1 MKIGSPVDAHEPMA
15 EINITPLTDVFLVL
29 LIIFMVTTPLIMS
42 AGLKIKM
49 PKTEALPSLNERDVI
64 IAVTS
69 DQRYFVNDA
78 EVPRE
83 RLTDFLKEMDV
94 VSKLVVVQ
102 ADENLAHRV
111 VVATLDAAKMAGAEK
126 LAIAT
131 QPVGRSAVRAEPA
144 GETPAAEAKPAKKP
158 AVKKPAAK
166 KPAPTRRTPKRS
178 T

>member
-64 IAVTS
+64 IALTS
-69 DQRYFVNDA
+69 DNRVFVNDA
-78 EVPRE
+78 EIPRE
-83 RLTDFLKEMDV
+83 RLTEYLKELDV

-102 ADENLAHRV
+102 ADQDLPHRV
-111 VVATLDAAKMAGAEK
+111 VVAALDAAKMAGAEK

-131 QPVGRSAVRAEPA
+131 QPVGRGMTKSESVTPVK
-144 GETPAAEAKPAKKP
+144 PAATSAP
-158 AVKKPAAK
+158 KKPAAK
-166 KPAPTRRTPKRS
+166 AVHKPTPGRRKPKRS

>member
-1 MKIGSPVDAHEPMA
+1 MA

-49 PKTEALPSLNERDVI
+49 PRTEALPSLNERDVI
-64 IAVTS
+64 IGVTS

-78 EVPRE
+78 EVPRD
-83 RLTDFLKEMDV
+83 RLTDYLKELDV
-94 VSKLVVVQ
+94 VSKVVVVQ
-102 ADENLAHRV
+102 ADQDLPHRV
-111 VVATLDAAKMAGAEK
+111 VVATLDAAKLAGAEK

-131 QPVGRSAVRAEPA
+131 QPVGRGTTKPE
-144 GETPAAEAKPAKKP
+144 AAPAKPAVKSGETKP

-166 KPAPTRRTPKRS
+166 PTPGRRTPKRS